1 MHNKPAK
8 VLLARNMENIEST
21 ILINQADI
29 KKVLTMKDVVEICDE
44 TFKGFG
50 TGTTINPTK
59 VTLDLGEMSNYP
71 PYEGFMNSMP
81 AYVGHLDA
89 AGMKFVGGFQGERKE
104 LGLPFLTGLIIL
116 VNPHT
121 GSFTAVMEGAHITNM
136 RTGAQTAIAL
146 KYMRKSPTLRLG
158 IYGAGM
164 QGRTQTMAISE
175 IFDLSE
181 LRVYDRDPNS
191 TLRFKEEMKNYV
203 KGDIVI
209 AQSSEEAADADAV
222 ITVTPAQEK
231 FLKEDWIKPGTIVFP
246 MGSYQECE
254 DSLLLNADKIVVD
267 RVAQALHRGAL
278 RELNAQGKITEKD
291 IFATIGELALGTKVL
306 SESNERI
313 ICIPI
318 GTGALDVAVAQVV
331 LERIKAQGH
340 SASSSFV

>member
-1 MHNKPAK
+1 MNS
-8 VLLARNMENIEST
+8 IEST
-21 ILINQADI
+21 LLINQDDI

-50 TGTTINPTK
+50 NGTTINPTK
-59 VTLDLGEMSNYP
+59 VTLDLGEMSAYP
-71 PYEGFMNSMP
+71 PYDGFMNSMP

-89 AGMKFVGGFQGERKE
+89 AGMKFVGGFQGERRK
-104 LGLPFLTGLIIL
+104 LGLPFLTGLIVL

-121 GSFTAVMEGAHITNM
+121 GNFTAVMEGAHITNL

-146 KYMRKSPTLRLG
+146 KYMKKSRSIRLG

-175 IFDLSE
+175 VFEISE
-181 LRVYDRDPNS
+181 LRIYDRDSGS
-191 TLRFKEEMKNYV
+191 TSRFKNEMKEYV
-203 KGDIVI
+203 KGEIII
-209 AQSSEEAADADAV
+209 AQTPEEAADADAV

-231 FLKEDWIKPGTIVFP
+231 FLKENWIKPGSIVFP

-267 RVAQALHRGAL
+267 HVEQALHRGAL
-278 RELNAQGKITEKD
+278 RELNTQGRITEND
-291 IFATIGELALGTKVL
+291 IFATIGELAVGAKVL
-306 SESNERI
+306 LQSNERI

-318 GTGALDVAVAQVV
+318 GTGALDVAVGQVV
-331 LERIKAQGH
+331 LERIKAQGQGT
-340 SASSSFV
+340 AFSFV